1 MLSFTS
7 PDLLEERLEFAI
19 ARKPMNQY
27 LLIFGR
33 AYGMAASREVDILN
47 YSTPRAEKIELSE
60 DGHPL
65 IWLDTDLDRR
75 NKNYLTPVGG
85 MLAGLKSV
93 EPPVIRPTG
102 RTRKM
107 HAATGGE
114 REAAEVELLLSEE
127 DLGRICYYCRAIETT
142 SDARYEKC
150 AGEGHESV
158 YCCYS
163 VGLPNYLAA

>member
-1 MLSFTS
+1 
-7 PDLLEERLEFAI
+7 
-19 ARKPMNQY
+19 
-27 LLIFGR
+27 
-33 AYGMAASREVDILN
+33 MAASREVDILN
-47 YSTPRAEKIELSE
+47 YSTPRSEKIELSE

-114 REAAEVELLLSEE
+114 RGCGSGTVAFRGGFGEDLLLLS
-127 DLGRICYYCRAIETT
+127 G
-142 SDARYEKC
+142 
-150 AGEGHESV
+150 
-158 YCCYS
+158 
-163 VGLPNYLAA
+163 N